1 MLTEIPC
8 QNSLCR
14 MKADPAGYILLWM
27 VGADA
32 NTTITATD
40 PIDLASL
47 VEKYGRF
54 HWASIQLC
62 SEATAIG
69 TAVLSLEVSNDGA
82 VWKVPASATVTGAGM
97 TTDINITS
105 VRWVRARI
113 TTAEGAAETC
123 GIYITLTRAA

>member
-1 MLTEIPC
+1 
-8 QNSLCR
+8 
-14 MKADPAGYILLWM
+14 MKADPAGYLVLSM

-47 VEKYGRF
+47 VERFGRF
-54 HWASIQLC
+54 HWASIQLA

-69 TAVLSLEVSNDGA
+69 AAVLSLEVSNDGLT
-82 VWKVPASATVTGAGM
+82 WKVPASATVTGAGM

-113 TTAEGAAETC
+113 TTAEGGAETC
-123 GIYITLTRAA
+123 SIFITLTRAA